1 MNELDLYIADSARA
15 LTKEE
20 VEEAVRAI
28 PLVRV
33 ELATATLPDQF
44 PNLPAQVE
52 LLCHFVED
60 VYGKVLSRED
70 AGETFLEAAFA
81 VRYFHRKVDV
91 IPDHIPRI
99 GKLDDAVVVQTVIR
113 RGEAILKPYA
123 SSLNLPWQELRPRS

>member
-1 MNELDLYIADSARA
+1 MNQLDLYIADTARG
-15 LTKEE
+15 LTRDE

-28 PLVRV
+28 PLVRA
-33 ELATATLPDQF
+33 ELATATMPEQY

-60 VYGKVLSRED
+60 VYGRVLSRED
-70 AGETFLEAAFA
+70 AGDTFLEAAFA

-99 GKLDDAVVVQTVIR
+99 GKLDDAVVVQAVIR
-113 RGEAILKPYA
+113 RGQAVLKPYA
-123 SSLNLPWQELRPRS
+123 KSLNLPWKELRARA

>member
-1 MNELDLYIADSARA
+1 MNQLDHYIADSARG

-28 PLVRV
+28 PLVRI
-33 ELATATLPDQF
+33 ELATAAMPDQY

-60 VYGKVLSRED
+60 VYGRVLSRED
-70 AGETFLEAAFA
+70 AGDTFLEAAFA
-81 VRYFHRKVDV
+81 IRYFHRKVDV

-99 GKLDDAVVVQTVIR
+99 GKLDDAVVVQTVMR
-113 RGEAILKPYA
+113 RGQAVLKPYA
-123 SSLNLPWQELRPRS
+123 KSLKLPWKELRARA